1 MYLDRFIE
9 EINTDDV
16 KVDEV
21 SILGIQVKYKNKMD
35 NFYSLNEIV
44 VRYKDS
50 KIDYLNNKR
59 KKFIKIDKKEVL
71 SKLYDIGYID
81 GYNKFINN
89 TLNLNKNNV

>member
-1 MYLDRFIE
+1 MYKYIKSYKLGYIE
-9 EINTDDV
+9 
-16 KVDEV
+16 
-21 SILGIQVKYKNKMD
+21 G
-35 NFYSLNEIV
+35 
-44 VRYKDS
+44 YKDS

-59 KKFIKIDKKEVL
+59 KQFIKIDKKEVL

>member
-1 MYLDRFIE
+1 MYKYIKSYKLGYIE
-9 EINTDDV
+9 
-16 KVDEV
+16 
-21 SILGIQVKYKNKMD
+21 G
-35 NFYSLNEIV
+35 
-44 VRYKDS
+44 YKDS

-59 KKFIKIDKKEVL
+59 KKFIKIDKKEIL

>member
-1 MYLDRFIE
+1 MYKYIKSYKLENIE
-9 EINTDDV
+9 E
-16 KVDEV
+16 K
-21 SILGIQVKYKNKMD
+21 KN
-35 NFYSLNEIV
+35 F
-44 VRYKDS
+44 
-50 KIDYLNNKR
+50 KIEYIKNKR